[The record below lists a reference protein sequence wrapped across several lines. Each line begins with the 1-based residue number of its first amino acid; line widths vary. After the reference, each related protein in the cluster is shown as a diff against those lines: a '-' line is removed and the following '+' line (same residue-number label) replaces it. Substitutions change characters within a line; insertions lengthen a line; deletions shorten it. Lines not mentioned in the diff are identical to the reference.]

1 MIRAGLV
8 AAALAAAALGSGC
21 GSDDP
26 EPAAQAAPEKA
37 KAAEPV
43 GIESAGSVAQFADCD
58 DWNGGTRAE
67 RFATIEEIRGQ
78 HTPQRSKTAASPL
91 PDERAYEIFEKACA
105 PDYAGSL
112 RLYKLYVKAQG
123 FSPLYD

>member
-1 MIRAGLV
+1 MSRVWLLT
-8 AAALAAAALGSGC
+8 AALAAAALAAGC
-21 GSDDP
+21 GGDP
-26 EPAAQAAPEKA
+26 EPAADAAPD
-37 KAAEPV
+37 KAAAVKPV
-43 GIESAGSVAQFADCD
+43 GTESAGSVAQFADCD

-67 RFATIEEIRGQ
+67 RMATIAEIRGQ

-91 PDERAYEIFEKACA
+91 PDERAYEIFQKACA

>member
-1 MIRAGLV
+1 MRAGLV
-8 AAALAAAALGSGC
+8 AAALAAAALGAGC
-21 GSDDP
+21 GEDS
-26 EPAAQAAPEKA
+26 EPAAQAPPEQA

-67 RFATIEEIRGQ
+67 RMATIEEIRGQ

-91 PDERAYEIFEKACA
+91 SDERAYAIFEKACA

>member
-1 MIRAGLV
+1 MRAGLV
-8 AAALAAAALGSGC
+8 AAALAAAALGAGC
-21 GSDDP
+21 GEDS
-26 EPAAQAAPEKA
+26 EPAAQAGPEKA

-78 HTPQRSKTAASPL
+78 HTPQRSESAASPL
-91 PDERAYEIFEKACA
+91 SDERAYAIFEKACA